1 MKTKNKFWLFD
12 RYKHKNRHNKDNAA
26 LLTRETA

>member
-1 MKTKNKFWLFD
+1 MKAKNKFWFD
-12 RYKHKNRHNKDNAA
+12 RYRNGHNKDNAA

>member
-1 MKTKNKFWLFD
+1 MKAKNKFWFD
-12 RYKHKNRHNKDNAA
+12 RYKHRNRHNKDNAA